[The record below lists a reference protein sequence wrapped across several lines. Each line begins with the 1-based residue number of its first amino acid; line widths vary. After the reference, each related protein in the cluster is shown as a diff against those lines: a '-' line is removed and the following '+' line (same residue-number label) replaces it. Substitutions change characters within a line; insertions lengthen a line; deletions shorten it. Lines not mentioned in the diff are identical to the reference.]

1 MATAAVAAAVIQFVL
16 QAGSNVLWSSLDF
29 LRTLFLWAFGLD
41 ADCLMHHPRPH
52 PPCPHTTCLGP
63 HKPWHRCKWS
73 RRQHLSKIDVSGD
86 ENCCVCCAVTVA
98 CVRLYQ
104 THAHVLCEYTHTQ
117 CNATPQQKPQPRH
130 THMELAEAT
139 PTPHSHAT
147 PQRKPHPHHTSMKR
161 NVQDAPECMR
171 A

>member
-1 MATAAVAAAVIQFVL
+1 MFFGAHLTFFARSFFGPLALTPTALCITPDPTPPAPTPLASGPTNPGTGVNGPAGNIFPKSMFQAMKTAV
-16 QAGSNVLWSSLDF
+16 
-29 LRTLFLWAFGLD
+29 
-41 ADCLMHHPRPH
+41 
-52 PPCPHTTCLGP
+52 
-63 HKPWHRCKWS
+63 
-73 RRQHLSKIDVSGD
+73 
-86 ENCCVCCAVTVA
+86 CVVPSTVA